1 MYTKL
6 YFYLIKLTLLQIILS
21 NVEVY
26 LKVDNFILNEQSI
39 SNHLKALKFID
50 NSIQFI
56 EDYLNLVEKA
66 ADLSFNWL

>member
-6 YFYLIKLTLLQIILS
+6 YFYLFKLTLLQIILS

-66 ADLSFNWL
+66 ADLSFNW

>member
-66 ADLSFNWL
+66 AGLSFNW

>member
-66 ADLSFNWL
+66 ADLSFNW